1 MIKTLLQQVILHIAI
16 FVTITICI
24 GAGCSSSPAQKER
37 LERAE
42 RVVSTYPDSALTILE
57 DPLFK
62 EITTPKLKALHSLL
76 YSMALDKSY
85 VDISSDSIIRY
96 AVNYYSKRSNKLR
109 KAQSYYYLG
118 TVFYNAGEITKAAEN
133 YLRAKEAATN
143 AGNSYLHGQ
152 ICNTLGIIYYKQ
164 NLFEEAAELYK
175 ESGKLFK
182 SAGYNDKYANALSY
196 AAKSYYLNGDDST
209 AIELHNKAIGIY
221 RIDGNTDKITL
232 NTLGIADILLE
243 NKEIESAVKILT
255 KCYNKYHDGI
265 IPKRH
270 YPIWSKIY
278 FEQEQYDSS
287 KYYANRYVNES
298 NIKDDDAKAGTL
310 LILCNIL
317 SKQGNYKEALKWN
330 EEYTELKNRL
340 YKEKEENHIKEIEA
354 KYTRDTLSETYHA
367 LQKRHKRHT
376 IISSIAYTIL
386 IIISIAITAVSRRI
400 VKKIVRKRDSDIK
413 FYKELVRTLQE
424 HINDVEERYQL
435 IKSGHIADSCDEAV
449 VKAYAE
455 RLDALKD
462 IMDYAYISESTPEK
476 FYKKFR
482 EYINRNNKD
491 DYSFS
496 DLQFIANKKHHGII
510 DYLRENYPNLNQS
523 DLNYCSMICLG
534 FTTNAMRVIY
544 GHTNNASIYNRRS
557 RIHRKLD
564 IGTEHLETFL
574 ERTIEDIAKN
584 RL

>member
-1 MIKTLLQQVILHIAI
+1 MIQTPLRQAILHIVL
-16 FVTITICI
+16 FGTITICI
-24 GAGCSSSPAQKER
+24 GAGCSSPSGQKER
-37 LERAE
+37 LERVE
-42 RVVSTYPDSALTILE
+42 RVVNTYPDSALAILE

-62 EITTPKLKALHSLL
+62 EIATPKLKALHSLL
-76 YSMALDKSY
+76 YTMALDKNY
-85 VDISSDSIIRY
+85 IDISSDSIIRY
-96 AVNYYSKRSNKLR
+96 AVNYYSKRSDKLR

-118 TVFYNAGEITKAAEN
+118 TVFYNAGEIAKAAEN
-133 YLRAKEAATN
+133 YLKAKEAATN

-152 ICNTLGIIYYKQ
+152 ICNILGLIYYKQ

-175 ESGKLFK
+175 ESGELFK

-209 AIELHNKAIGIY
+209 AIEWHNKAIEIY
-221 RIDGNTDKITL
+221 RTNGNTDKITL

-243 NKEIESAVKILT
+243 NKEIESAAKILT
-255 KCYNKYHDGI
+255 KCYNEYHDGI

-278 FEQEQYDSS
+278 FDQEQYESS
-287 KYYANRYVNES
+287 KYYANKYINES
-298 NIKDDDAKAGTL
+298 STKDDDAKAGTL

-330 EEYTELKNRL
+330 EIYTQLKNRL

-354 KYTRDTLSETYHA
+354 KYTKDMLSEAYHA
-367 LQKRHKRHT
+367 LQTRHKRHT
-376 IISSIAYTIL
+376 IISTAAYAIL
-386 IIISIAITAVSRRI
+386 IIICIAITAVSRRI
-400 VKKIVRKRDSDIK
+400 VRNIARKRDSDIK

-424 HINDVEERYQL
+424 HINDVEERYRL
-435 IKSGHIADSCDEAV
+435 VKSRHIAGSCDETV

-482 EYINRNNKD
+482 EYINRSNKD
-491 DYSFS
+491 DNSFS
-496 DLQFIANKKHHGII
+496 DLQFIANKKYHGII
-510 DYLRENYPNLNQS
+510 DYLKESYPNLNQS

-534 FTTNAMRVIY
+534 FTTNAIRVIS

-557 RIHRKLD
+557 RIHRKLN

-574 ERTIEDIAKN
+574 GRTIEDISRN

>member
-1 MIKTLLQQVILHIAI
+1 M
-16 FVTITICI
+16 
-24 GAGCSSSPAQKER
+24 
-37 LERAE
+37 
-42 RVVSTYPDSALTILE
+42 
-57 DPLFK
+57 
-62 EITTPKLKALHSLL
+62 
-76 YSMALDKSY
+76 
-85 VDISSDSIIRY
+85 
-96 AVNYYSKRSNKLR
+96 
-109 KAQSYYYLG
+109 
-118 TVFYNAGEITKAAEN
+118 
-133 YLRAKEAATN
+133 
-143 AGNSYLHGQ
+143 
-152 ICNTLGIIYYKQ
+152 
-164 NLFEEAAELYK
+164 
-175 ESGKLFK
+175 
-182 SAGYNDKYANALSY
+182 ANA
-196 AAKSYYLNGDDST
+196 D
-209 AIELHNKAIGIY
+209 
-221 RIDGNTDKITL
+221 
-232 NTLGIADILLE
+232 
-243 NKEIESAVKILT
+243 
-255 KCYNKYHDGI
+255 
-265 IPKRH
+265 
-270 YPIWSKIY
+270 
-278 FEQEQYDSS
+278 
-287 KYYANRYVNES
+287 NES
-298 NIKDDDAKAGTL
+298 KAGTL
-310 LILCNIL
+310 LLLYDI
-317 SKQGNYKEALKWN
+317 SVKQGNYKEALKWN

-435 IKSGHIADSCDEAV
+435 IKSGHIAGSCDEAV

-455 RLDALKD
+455 RLNALKD

>member
-16 FVTITICI
+16 FGTITICI

-42 RVVSTYPDSALTILE
+42 RIVNTYPDSALTILE

-175 ESGKLFK
+175 ESGKFFK

-196 AAKSYYLNGDDST
+196 AAKSYDLAGKTISAEKYYRV
-209 AIELHNKAIGIY
+209 AIDIY
-221 RIDGNTDKITL
+221 KECNDKKRIITTVSSLADIFLDNNRIDSVIVLL
-232 NTLGIADILLE
+232 NNLYMVYSNG
-243 NKEIESAVKILT
+243 S
-255 KCYNKYHDGI
+255 
-265 IPKRH
+265 IPLRN
-270 YPIWSKIY
+270 YPIWSKIFY
-278 FEQEQYDSS
+278 LQANYDSS
-287 KYYANRYVNES
+287 KYYATKYLKMANADNES
-298 NIKDDDAKAGTL
+298 KAGTL
-310 LILCNIL
+310 QLLYDI
-317 SKQGNYKEALKWN
+317 SVKQGNYKEALKWN

-435 IKSGHIADSCDEAV
+435 IKSGHIAGSCDEAV

-574 ERTIEDIAKN
+574 ERTIGDIAKN

>member
-16 FVTITICI
+16 FGTITICI

-42 RVVSTYPDSALTILE
+42 RIVNTYPDSALTILE

-175 ESGKLFK
+175 ESGKFFK

-196 AAKSYYLNGDDST
+196 AAKSYDLAGKTISAEKYYRV
-209 AIELHNKAIGIY
+209 AIDIY
-221 RIDGNTDKITL
+221 KECNDKKRIITTVSSLADIFLDNNRIDSVIVLL
-232 NTLGIADILLE
+232 NNLYMVYSNG
-243 NKEIESAVKILT
+243 S
-255 KCYNKYHDGI
+255 
-265 IPKRH
+265 IPLRN
-270 YPIWSKIY
+270 YPIWSKIFY
-278 FEQEQYDSS
+278 LQANYDSS
-287 KYYANRYVNES
+287 KYYATKYLKMANADNES
-298 NIKDDDAKAGTL
+298 KAGTL
-310 LILCNIL
+310 QLLYDI
-317 SKQGNYKEALKWN
+317 SVKQGNYKEALKWN

-435 IKSGHIADSCDEAV
+435 IKSGHIAGSCDEAV

-462 IMDYAYISESTPEK
+462 IMDYAYISESTPET

-574 ERTIEDIAKN
+574 ERTIGDIAKN

>member
-42 RVVSTYPDSALTILE
+42 RVVNTYPDSALTILE

-196 AAKSYYLNGDDST
+196 AAKSYDLAGKTISAEKYYRV
-209 AIELHNKAIGIY
+209 AIDIY
-221 RIDGNTDKITL
+221 KECNDKKRIITTVSSLADIFLDNNRIDSVIVLL
-232 NTLGIADILLE
+232 NNLYMVYSNG
-243 NKEIESAVKILT
+243 S
-255 KCYNKYHDGI
+255 
-265 IPKRH
+265 IPLRN
-270 YPIWSKIY
+270 YPIWSKIFY
-278 FEQEQYDSS
+278 LQANYDSS
-287 KYYANRYVNES
+287 KYYATKYLKMANADNES
-298 NIKDDDAKAGTL
+298 KAGTL
-310 LILCNIL
+310 QLLYDI
-317 SKQGNYKEALKWN
+317 SVKQGNYKEALKWN

-435 IKSGHIADSCDEAV
+435 IKSGHITGSCDEAV

-574 ERTIEDIAKN
+574 ERTIGDIAKN

>member
-16 FVTITICI
+16 FGTITICI

-196 AAKSYYLNGDDST
+196 AAKSYDLAGKTISAEKYYRV
-209 AIELHNKAIGIY
+209 AIDIY
-221 RIDGNTDKITL
+221 KECNDKKRIITTVSSLADIFLDNNRIDSVIVLL
-232 NTLGIADILLE
+232 NNLYMVYSNG
-243 NKEIESAVKILT
+243 S
-255 KCYNKYHDGI
+255 
-265 IPKRH
+265 IPLRN
-270 YPIWSKIY
+270 YPIWSKIFY
-278 FEQEQYDSS
+278 LQANYDSS
-287 KYYANRYVNES
+287 KYYATKYLKMANADNES
-298 NIKDDDAKAGTL
+298 KAGTL
-310 LILCNIL
+310 QLLYDI
-317 SKQGNYKEALKWN
+317 SVKQGNYKEALKWN
-330 EEYTELKNRL
+330 EEYTKLKNRL

-435 IKSGHIADSCDEAV
+435 IKSGHIAGSCDEAV

-574 ERTIEDIAKN
+574 ERTIGDIAKN

>member
-16 FVTITICI
+16 FGTITICI

-42 RVVSTYPDSALTILE
+42 RVVNTYPDSALTILE

-152 ICNTLGIIYYKQ
+152 ICNTLGLIYYKQ

-196 AAKSYYLNGDDST
+196 AAKSYDLAGKTISAEKYYRV
-209 AIELHNKAIGIY
+209 AIDIY
-221 RIDGNTDKITL
+221 KECNDKKRIITTVSSLADIFLDNNRIDSVIVLL
-232 NTLGIADILLE
+232 NNLYMVYSNGT
-243 NKEIESAVKILT
+243 
-255 KCYNKYHDGI
+255 
-265 IPKRH
+265 IPLRN
-270 YPIWSKIY
+270 YPIWSKIFY
-278 FEQEQYDSS
+278 LQANYDSS
-287 KYYANRYVNES
+287 KYYATKYLKMANADNES
-298 NIKDDDAKAGTL
+298 KAGTL
-310 LILCNIL
+310 QLLYDI
-317 SKQGNYKEALKWN
+317 SVKQGNYKEALKWN

-435 IKSGHIADSCDEAV
+435 IKSGHITGSCDEAV

>member
-16 FVTITICI
+16 FGTITICI

-42 RVVSTYPDSALTILE
+42 RVVNTYPDSALTILE

-196 AAKSYYLNGDDST
+196 AAKSYDLAGKTISAEKYYRV
-209 AIELHNKAIGIY
+209 AIDIY
-221 RIDGNTDKITL
+221 KECNDKKRIITTVSSLADIFLDNNRIDSVIVLL
-232 NTLGIADILLE
+232 NNLYMVYSNG
-243 NKEIESAVKILT
+243 S
-255 KCYNKYHDGI
+255 
-265 IPKRH
+265 IPLRN
-270 YPIWSKIY
+270 YPIWSKIFY
-278 FEQEQYDSS
+278 LQANYDSS
-287 KYYANRYVNES
+287 KYYATKYLKMANADNES
-298 NIKDDDAKAGTL
+298 KAGTL
-310 LILCNIL
+310 QLLYDI
-317 SKQGNYKEALKWN
+317 SVKQGNYKEALKWN

-400 VKKIVRKRDSDIK
+400 IKKIVRKRDYDIK

-435 IKSGHIADSCDEAV
+435 IKSGHIAGSCDEAV

-557 RIHRKLD
+557 RIHHKLD

-574 ERTIEDIAKN
+574 GRTIGDIAKN